1 MRTYLLFLFGV
12 FEDHEDIEFFCMDVL
27 ARTPTIESV
36 RYVIEN
42 HKNIIVIFDSN
53 VDHSTLS
60 DDIHLLTKNDS
71 IKFYFL
77 IEKTAIVS
85 LYLPDAVNDF
95 IFKPSTAD
103 PSMLK
108 IEYLKQTF
116 KTSLDMDL
124 DELLDKI
131 DSMGIESLT
140 PEEKKFLDNF
150 E

>member
-53 VDHSTLS
+53 ADHSILS
-60 DDIHLLTKNDS
+60 DDIHILTKNDS

-131 DSMGIESLT
+131 DLLGIDSLT